1 MIVTSMARKLV
12 AGARDALGTAAG
24 MARHLIWYF
33 TYQVDGT
40 ARTDEFA
47 RRQRDR
53 S

>member
-1 MIVTSMARKLV
+1 MIVMTMTRKLA
-12 AGARDALGTAAG
+12 AGAREALGTAAG

-33 TYQVDGT
+33 SYQVDGT

-47 RRQRDR
+47 RKQRDR